1 MNYAFHP
8 DALAEFEDAA
18 RYYADKQLG
27 LESRFITAVEAC
39 VAKIRAHPERF
50 LFLTSDVRRCLVRVL
65 PYAVLYATEPDFI
78 LIIAVMHCHR
88 KPGYWQSRTAA

>member
-8 DALAEFEDAA
+8 DALAELENAT

-27 LESRFITAVEAC
+27 LELRLIAAVEAC
-39 VAKIRAHPERF
+39 VAKIREHPERF
-50 LFLTSDVRRCLVRVL
+50 LFLTSDVRRCLVRVF
-65 PYAVLYATEPDFI
+65 PYAVLYAEEPNLI

-88 KPGYWQSRTAA
+88 KPGYWQSRIGV